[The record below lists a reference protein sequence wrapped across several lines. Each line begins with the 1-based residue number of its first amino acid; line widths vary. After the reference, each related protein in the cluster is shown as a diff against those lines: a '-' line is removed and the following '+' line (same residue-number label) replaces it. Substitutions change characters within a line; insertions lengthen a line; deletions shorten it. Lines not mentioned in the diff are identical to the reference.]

1 MTLQENKLEQEILRL
16 AELLNKS
23 ESQIQDLISA
33 KEVAENANM
42 AKSTFIANLSHEI
55 RTPMNAIKG
64 MSDLLLMTD
73 LNQTQKYYTNNLVTA
88 SEYLLKMINGILDFS
103 KIESNCMD
111 IIEVE
116 YSLISLLSDVCNMN
130 NFKSVGKDIAFVTNI
145 SPNLP
150 SVLFGDD
157 IRIKQVLLNLLGNSV
172 KYTNEGYLRLSVS
185 EIDRSDYN
193 VTLYFCVDDT
203 GIGIENMDIQNLFE
217 AFVQADQKKNRN
229 PNGTGLGLPISKKLV
244 ELMGGQLTVKS
255 EYGSG
260 SSFSFTIKQGVI
272 CNEPI
277 VAVKQP
283 EKKKVLVLGKPSVT
297 TESLWNILDSLN
309 ILYDKCITE
318 EYARKHISDSS
329 YTHVIYLYAD
339 WQDFLSQYFY
349 LINTDCKVIAVK
361 DYRRVMIQNSSLDTD
376 ILFEPVLVHS
386 VAFALNDEY
395 KSLIINI
402 ERSPIGEL
410 QLRDANILAVDDNNS
425 YLKVICELLKYSGVE
440 PDIAHC
446 GDEAI
451 NLCRKKVYDLILMDH
466 MMSGIDGTEASRLI
480 RSCTMNKN
488 TPIAALTAN
497 CIAGMREMFLEN
509 GMNDYVSKPIS
520 ISELNRVLREWIPKH
535 KIMHSNKVKTNTEII
550 DSIKIPDYILA
561 LPLNVE
567 EALRLLNGNISA
579 YISILKTFITATEDF
594 VAKALEFAQSNE
606 DFQRFRID
614 VHGFAS
620 SLANVGAASLSSEAR
635 HMETAAKNGDIGYI
649 LRELYN
655 FIFDIEELVKEIK
668 NVLQS
673 NEVEEVVC
681 KPMGDKQALL
691 EKLLEIKVLIK
702 ALEIDDAC
710 YLADELYEFAYDD
723 RIDELLGKILIS
735 LKNYDL
741 SGSEALIE
749 GLFTGR

>member
-1 MTLQENKLEQEILRL
+1 
-16 AELLNKS
+16 
-23 ESQIQDLISA
+23 
-33 KEVAENANM
+33 
-42 AKSTFIANLSHEI
+42 
-55 RTPMNAIKG
+55 MNAIKG

-103 KIESNCMD
+103 KIEANCMD

-130 NFKSVGKDIAFVTNI
+130 NFKSVGKDIAFVTDI

-150 SVLFGDD
+150 SILFGDD
-157 IRIKQVLLNLLGNSV
+157 TRIKQVLLNLLGNSV

-185 EIDRSDYN
+185 EIERSDYN
-193 VTLYFCVDDT
+193 VTLYFHVDDT
-203 GIGIENMDIQNLFE
+203 GIGIKKKDIQNLFE
-217 AFVQADQKKNRN
+217 AFVQADQRKNRN
-229 PNGTGLGLPISKKLV
+229 TNGTGLGLPISKKLV
-244 ELMGGQLTVKS
+244 ELMGGQLTVQS
-255 EYGSG
+255 EYGRG
-260 SSFSFTIKQGVI
+260 SSFGFTIKQGII
-272 CNEPI
+272 CDEPI
-277 VAVKQP
+277 VRIKQP
-283 EKKKVLVLGKPSVT
+283 ERKKVLVIGKSSVIT
-297 TESLWNILDSLN
+297 KSLWNILDSLN
-309 ILYDKCITE
+309 IPYDKCVTE
-318 EYARKHISDSS
+318 EYARKHITDRS
-329 YTHVIYLYAD
+329 YTHIIYFYTD
-339 WQDFLSQYFY
+339 WHDFLIQSYSR
-349 LINTDCKVIAVK
+349 INTDCRVIAVK
-361 DYRRVMIQNSSLDTD
+361 DYRRVIIQNTPLDTD

-395 KSLIINI
+395 KSLFINL

-410 QLRDANILAVDDNNS
+410 QLRDANILAVDDNNA

-535 KIMHSNKVKTNTEII
+535 KIMHSNEVKTNTEII

-561 LPLNVE
+561 LPLNVM

-579 YISILKTFITATEDF
+579 YISILKTFVTATEEF
-594 VAKALEFAQSNE
+594 VAKALKFSQTNE
-606 DFQRFRID
+606 DFQRFQID

-620 SLANVGAASLSSEAR
+620 SLANVGALSLSSEAR
-635 HMETAAKNGDIGYI
+635 RMETAAKNGDIGYI
-649 LRELYN
+649 LHELHS
-655 FIFDIEELVKEIK
+655 FIFEAEELVKEIK
-668 NVLQS
+668 NAFQF
-673 NEVEEVVC
+673 NEIEEAAN
-681 KPMGDKQALL
+681 KPIGDRQALM
-691 EKLLEIKVLIK
+691 ERLLEIKVLIS
-702 ALEIDDAC
+702 ALEIEEAC
-710 YLADELYEFAYDD
+710 SLADELYAFAYDD
-723 RIDELLGKILIS
+723 KIDELLGKILIS

-741 SGSEALIE
+741 NGCEELIE